1 MRAVKERQ
9 CLHTWWS
16 IRISGG
22 TTHLGFSA
30 NSMSVSASKIC
41 EGAARNTFGTPTPAL
56 NVSILLVARTKHA
69 PGILIWVFGGLRR
82 HLVQGVRVGGGQDL
96 PGAHG
101 EHAKPDPQEEVTAG
115 RVVALQGR

>member
-1 MRAVKERQ
+1 MPTYLVV
-9 CLHTWWS
+9 HP
-16 IRISGG
+16 
-22 TTHLGFSA
+22 HLGRDHPPW
-30 NSMSVSASKIC
+30 VQRQLD
-41 EGAARNTFGTPTPAL
+41 ERVGVEDLRRRGPEHLRDPHPPPAL